1 MTRRTRVLCTLA
13 AALIAAGSLPDQAD
27 ARSRRGKGKAP
38 ASQEARSGS
47 VHRETTRTGPGGETR
62 TRQKDTTWQ
71 RGNGQATRDTTWTGA
86 NGKTAT
92 RHSEAQKT
100 ETGRTSH
107 STFSGPNGNTA
118 TRDATVVRDPEAGTR
133 TKDVTWTGPEG
144 KTATRHSEAQRTEDG
159 FDRTTSVTR
168 PDGSTTSRSTSVSR
182 APGSEEASSAD
193 APPGE

>member
-38 ASQEARSGS
+38 ASQETRSGS

-71 RGNGQATRDTTWTGA
+71 RGNGQATRDTTWTGP

-92 RHSEAQKT
+92 RQSEAQKT
-100 ETGRTSH
+100 ETGHTSH
-107 STFSGPNGNTA
+107 STYTGPNGKTA
-118 TRDATVVRDPEAGTR
+118 SRDATVVRDPEAGTR
-133 TKDVTWTGPEG
+133 TKDVIW
-144 KTATRHSEAQRTEDG
+144 
-159 FDRTTSVTR
+159 TR
-168 PDGSTTSRSTSVSR
+168 PDGSTTTRSTTVSR
-182 APGSEEASSAD
+182 TPAGEGAPAAD
-193 APPGE
+193 APAAE